1 MNDINL
7 ATLDLNLLVALDAL
21 LRERSVTRA
30 ARRCGVGQSAMSHSL
45 GRLRALIGD
54 ALLVRDGRQM
64 VPTPR
69 GAALQ
74 GPLAALLG
82 DVRRLLSHGED
93 FDPATSTRRF
103 RLVCPD
109 LVAAALPAL
118 LEVIGREA
126 PGVDL
131 AVRAPGGAMA
141 DALRTGGDEL
151 GLGPPPRD
159 GAGLMQR
166 VAGAVGWTVLMRAGH
181 PAAADWGL
189 ETWLRW
195 PHVVVGTGDGAPG
208 FVDDALAATGKRRRI
223 GLVAPGFLVAPLV
236 VARTDALFTAP
247 APFVA
252 ALADA
257 LGLVQ
262 RPPPVALP
270 RVPVVIAW
278 PERLHGDPGHRWLR
292 ERVAAVVAAVI
303 DHHHE
308 R

>member
-7 ATLDLNLLVALDAL
+7 STLDLNLLVALDAL

-30 ARRCGVGQSAMSHSL
+30 ARRCGIGQSAMSHGL
-45 GRLRALIGD
+45 GRLRALLGD

-74 GPLAALLG
+74 EPLAALLA
-82 DVRRLLSHGED
+82 DVRRLLAHGDD

-118 LEVIGREA
+118 IEVVGREA

-131 AVRAPGGAMA
+131 AVRAPVGAMA
-141 DALRTGGDEL
+141 DALRAGGDDL

-181 PAAADWGL
+181 PAADDWGL
-189 ETWLRW
+189 DAWLRW

-208 FVDDALAATGKRRRI
+208 LVDDALAAVGHRRRI
-223 GLVAPGFLVAPLV
+223 GLVVPGFLTAPLV

-247 APFVA
+247 APFVD
-252 ALADA
+252 ALAA
-257 LGLVQ
+257 PLGLAR
-262 RPPPVALP
+262 RPPPIALP

-278 PERLHGDPGHRWLR
+278 PERLHGDAGHRWLR
-292 ERVAAVVAAVI
+292 ERVAAAVASVI
-303 DHHHE
+303 DDHRE